1 MTFSSFSKGIIIEHD
16 SSCWLVVKPGKTAG
30 EIEVISTIV
39 EINDPIRAI
48 RVRYG
53 DGVILESVIS
63 GKAFL
68 RQTVKIGKTM
78 FFPKK
83 IVTNYFLKTKKVENN
98 KIELEVGTTTKEFFS
113 WEILCA
119 SIAIVSLG
127 VIMVFFVNQIT
138 TNYLDNLL
146 LLSLALILTGT
157 GSIGRIFLAPPS
169 DSIAFLFFNFVAWA
183 LLTCYFVI
191 LFALILYLA
200 VWLDQILF
208 EPIIEKI
215 SDLKEILKETEGL
228 RVATIIATIWPIFV
242 GFSIIILGGAAGNFD
257 QEFVGS
263 VISWAAKL
271 GSLSITLTL
280 LTGLINLEIRVFKKR

>member
-1 MTFSSFSKGIIIEHD
+1 
-16 SSCWLVVKPGKTAG
+16 
-30 EIEVISTIV
+30 V

-138 TNYLDNLL
+138 KNYLDNLL

-157 GSIGRIFLAPPS
+157 GSIGRIFLAPHR
-169 DSIAFLFFNFVAWA
+169 ILLLF
-183 LLTCYFVI
+183 YF
-191 LFALILYLA
+191 
-200 VWLDQILF
+200 
-208 EPIIEKI
+208 
-215 SDLKEILKETEGL
+215 
-228 RVATIIATIWPIFV
+228 
-242 GFSIIILGGAAGNFD
+242 
-257 QEFVGS
+257 
-263 VISWAAKL
+263 
-271 GSLSITLTL
+271 LTL
-280 LTGLINLEIRVFKKR
+280 SPGLF